1 MRNKYD
7 VLQQNNLVKELSRKL
22 ISDIEKHEKARK
34 SSFDERHAG
43 LVCAP
48 KKLQIQNDIVRLR
61 RELLEL
67 HRGLEDWI

>member
-7 VLQQNNLVKELSRKL
+7 ILQQNNLVKELSRKL
-22 ISDIEKHEKARK
+22 VSDVEGHEKARK
-34 SSFDERHAG
+34 SSVSEFHAG

-48 KKLQIQNDIVRLR
+48 KKSQIQNDIVRLR